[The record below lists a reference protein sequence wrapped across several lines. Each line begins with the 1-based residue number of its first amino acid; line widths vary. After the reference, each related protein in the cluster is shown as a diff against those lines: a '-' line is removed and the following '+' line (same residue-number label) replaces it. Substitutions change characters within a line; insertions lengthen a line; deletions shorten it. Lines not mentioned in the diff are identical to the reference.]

1 MMRIFKLAFLF
12 AAFVAALS
20 IALVYGASYYYTSQH
35 GQGCASCHEMA
46 AYTSAVHGSAH
57 RTATCL
63 DCHDAGIATKIRH
76 IRVHLFG
83 QPPES
88 IQLRDVDVL
97 AMTTNCQKCHQ
108 HEYAS
113 WHAGPHSATYAQI
126 FANPTHNTER
136 RLMDDCLRCH
146 GMHFNGAIRDLVQPQ
161 NTTGPWHIT
170 RANFANQPTMP
181 CMACHQMH
189 REGAVQSKPGTRIS
203 AAVSPAT
210 DSLAIYDRREQ
221 MHFSIRLLS
230 LPQLSDGARPVKI
243 SPDPRQ
249 ALCYQCH
256 APRQPEAGTTAAAD
270 HYGPQIGSGDDRT
283 PIGVHEGISCL
294 ACHAG
299 HNENAAASCKT
310 CHPQMSHCG
319 IDVEKMDTT
328 FASAG
333 SAHNIHWVRCV
344 DCHQHGVPKPG
355 TAAQLVAN
363 PAISPSTGLEQGSD
377 LYRRKSGE

>member
-1 MMRIFKLAFLF
+1 MMRFVKVAGLVVAFG
-12 AAFVAALS
+12 AALS
-20 IALVYGASYYYTSQH
+20 IAFVYGASYYYTSQH

-46 AYTSAVHGSAH
+46 AYTNAVHASAH

-63 DCHDAGIATKIRH
+63 DCHDAGIGTKLRH
-76 IRVHLFG
+76 IRVHLFE
-83 QPPES
+83 QAPES
-88 IQLRDVDVL
+88 IRLRDADVP
-97 AMTTNCQKCHQ
+97 AMTTNCQRCHQ

-126 FANPTHNTER
+126 FANPEHNSKR

-146 GMHFNGAIRDLVQPQ
+146 GMHFDGAVCDLVQPQ
-161 NTTGPWHIT
+161 NTAGPWRII
-170 RANFANQPTMP
+170 RADFAGQPTMP

-189 REGAVQSKPGTRIS
+189 REGAVQSKPAERIS
-203 AAVSPAT
+203 ATASPAA

-221 MHFSIRLLS
+221 MHFSVRLLS
-230 LPQLSDGARPVKI
+230 LPQLSDGARAVKI

-256 APRQPEAGTTAAAD
+256 APRQPETATTAAEN
-270 HYGPQIGSGDDRT
+270 HWGPQVGSGDDRT

-299 HNENAAASCKT
+299 HNESAAASCKN

-319 IDVEKMDTT
+319 IDVEKMDST
-328 FASAG
+328 FANAKS
-333 SAHNIHWVRCV
+333 SHNIHWVRCA
-344 DCHQHGVPKPG
+344 DCHQHGVPKPKA
-355 TAAQLVAN
+355 TQRSVV
-363 PAISPSTGLEQGSD
+363 
-377 LYRRKSGE
+377 SGVIPLNESE